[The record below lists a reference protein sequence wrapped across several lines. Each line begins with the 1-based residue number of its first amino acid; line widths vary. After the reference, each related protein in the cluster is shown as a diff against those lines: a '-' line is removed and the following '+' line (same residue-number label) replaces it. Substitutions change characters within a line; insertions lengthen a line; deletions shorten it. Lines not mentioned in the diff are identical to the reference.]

1 MHPLRRN
8 IGSALPGF
16 FELKGTFD
24 KVSLSGRH
32 RTFSFALAIEFLE
45 VTFGEFGFGIESVDV
60 GRTSFHHEEDTTLR
74 LGWMVD
80 RL

>member
-16 FELKGTFD
+16 FEFKGTFD

-32 RTFSFALAIEFLE
+32 RAFSLALAVEFLE
-45 VTFGEFGFGIESVDV
+45 VMSGEFGFGIESVDV
-60 GRTSFHHEEDTTLR
+60 
-74 LGWMVD
+74 
-80 RL
+80 

>member
-16 FELKGTFD
+16 FKFKWTFD

-32 RTFSFALAIEFLE
+32 RAFLLALAIEFLE
-45 VTFGEFGFGIESVDV
+45 VTFGELGFGIESVDV
-60 GRTSFHHEEDTTLR
+60 
-74 LGWMVD
+74 
-80 RL
+80 